1 MALEVKPRPTPEYYI
16 RQPKSEILARL
27 PGANHII
34 LGPSKSGKS
43 VLWQSMLLD
52 GYRGCFSRIFLFTP
66 SGNVDDSLEPIKKYI
81 EELGHDVRSEGPYIF
96 EELDPAV
103 IKGIL
108 KKQEKIHDTLKHK
121 VYKDKNFK
129 GRKWL
134 PQILIVISD
143 HADNPRAVH
152 RAGGILETLFVRA
165 RHFGCSTWTDSQ
177 ALKLLSPSVRLNI
190 AGLAIFRLRSN
201 HDLDSIMEFT
211 ALGITKEELLAMYR
225 EATQDMYSFL
235 YVNMLERDI
244 SRMFFRKFSA
254 RLMPKRLAAGS
265 AGGIAAPEN
274 ASGAGALQ
282 RDGVGAQTARRM
294 GGDVAG
300 QRS

>member
-1 MALEVKPRPTPEYYI
+1 MALVVKPRATPEYYI
-16 RQPKSEILARL
+16 KQPKSEILARL

-52 GYRGCFSRIFLFTP
+52 GYKGCFSRIFLFTP

-81 EELGHDVRSEGPYIF
+81 EKDLGHDVKSEGPYIF

-103 IKGIL
+103 IRGIL

-190 AGLAIFRLRSN
+190 AGLAVFRLRSN
-201 HDLDSIMEFT
+201 HDLMSIMEFT
-211 ALGITKEELLAMYR
+211 ALGITKEELMAMYR

-254 RLMPKRLAAGS
+254 RLMPKRVAEGEAHETRHATANTFS
-265 AGGIAAPEN
+265 AN
-274 ASGAGALQ
+274 
-282 RDGVGAQTARRM
+282 TA
-294 GGDVAG
+294 VKT
-300 QRS
+300 